1 MMYTVPYIYSKFFVI
16 NNNIFVNGDN
26 FSVLYIIYFFI
37 MYVTKG
43 HVTHINSIVTINFT
57 NSEKFITNFL
67 KHYCLIIYY
76 FKYRDLL
83 KYTNYT

>member
-1 MMYTVPYIYSKFFVI
+1 MVYNCTVHIFKFFVI
-16 NNNIFVNGDN
+16 SNNIFVNGDD

-43 HVTHINSIVTINFT
+43 HVTHNNSIVTINFT
-57 NSEKFITNFL
+57 NSENFITNFL

-76 FKYRDLL
+76 LSIVIY
-83 KYTNYT
+83 

>member
-1 MMYTVPYIYSKFFVI
+1 MVYHCTVHLFKFFVV

-26 FSVLYIIYFFI
+26 FSVLYIIYIFI

-43 HVTHINSIVTINFT
+43 HVTHNNSIVTINFT

-67 KHYCLIIYY
+67 KYYCLIIYY
-76 FKYRDLL
+76 LSIVIY
-83 KYTNYT
+83 